1 MKRDEQGASQVEG
14 DTDAKAQGRKARG
27 GEERLM
33 KLEGGRA
40 LGGGEDEI
48 RFLSLSQA
56 NEGLIPRSKNQKRV
70 KERDGPCLVAGARA
84 GKGDMS
90 EGKLSS

>member
-1 MKRDEQGASQVEG
+1 MQ
-14 DTDAKAQGRKARG
+14 G
-27 GEERLM
+27 GE
-33 KLEGGRA
+33 
-40 LGGGEDEI
+40 GE

-70 KERDGPCLVAGARA
+70 KERDGPGLVAGARP

-90 EGKLSS
+90 EGKLSP